1 MLYVTLFSN
10 NMDSVFENLVSKI
23 MGDIMYRPLIIIIMI
38 VIVLLGSGSRF
49 YTACESLCRVFL
61 THLSQVNQYVHHYSQ
76 LPGSAAVASTPDTLQ
91 PLISKSLVSAV
102 IKIANRNLK
111 INVKYKK

>member
-10 NMDSVFENLVSKI
+10 NMDSVFEIVVSKI
-23 MGDIMYRPLIIIIMI
+23 MSDIMYRPLIIIIMI
-38 VIVLLGSGSRF
+38 VIMVLGSGSRF

-61 THLSQVNQYVHHYSQ
+61 THLSQGNQYVHHYSQ

-91 PLISKSLVSAV
+91 PPISKSLLSAV
-102 IKIANRNLK
+102 I
-111 INVKYKK
+111 INC